1 MCDIEKKTYMKA
13 FKFTFILA
21 LVASITLVSCDNEPL
36 TGTFID
42 ESGVPVGTDGG
53 NGDGSVEVVVPFFAK
68 VEGVDF
74 SETLLEAYVF
84 NNKLWVRG
92 TDAATSKITLGFP
105 VDVSAGDFAIDANT
119 YTGIFEENVAPDTYF
134 TRADSGTITII
145 AHDTDANTISGKF
158 NFISTPTGSTNPM
171 YNITVGE
178 FNVSY

>member
-21 LVASITLVSCDNEPL
+21 LMVSIALVSCDDEPL

-42 ESGVPVGTDGG
+42 ESGVPDGTDGG
-53 NGDGSVEVVVPFFAK
+53 TGGGSEEVIAPFFAK
-68 VEGVDF
+68 VEGVEF
-74 SETLLEAYVF
+74 SETELEAYIF

-92 TDAATSKITLGFP
+92 TDAATSKITLGLP
-105 VDVSAGDFAIDANT
+105 VDIAVGDFTIDQTT

-145 AHDTDANTISGKF
+145 AHDTTAKTISGKF
-158 NFISTPTGSTNPM
+158 NFISTPTGNTSPL
-171 YNITVGE
+171 YNITEGE